1 MPNLPAADLCALLKR
16 LLHASGRNPGA
27 RRAALAGFQQIHAEL
42 RRWNEELV
50 TVLRGYPGFV
60 QSGAPADYDRFLARL
75 AACRDALGEADGSI
89 DASACVLQD
98 ARNTADFLWQLA
110 ADAGPYL
117 QRRPRVMDAIQT
129 YEAASAMAFAELR
142 ALAAAAEVALPETGR
157 GAPTA
162 QA

>member
-1 MPNLPAADLCALLKR
+1 MPDLPASDLCALLTR
-16 LLHASGRNPGA
+16 LLQASGRDPGA
-27 RRAALAGFQQIHAEL
+27 RRAAVAGFQQLHAEL

-60 QSGAPADYDRFLARL
+60 QSGTPADYDGFLTRL
-75 AACRDALGEADGSI
+75 AACRDALGESDGGS
-89 DASACVLQD
+89 DAESNLLQN

-142 ALAAAAEVALPETGR
+142 GIAAAADIPLI
-157 GAPTA
+157 
-162 QA
+162 